1 MSSYACNPFILGT
14 IMCRVGEL
22 HVPIK
27 PCSTDAFQIK
37 EKYIQA
43 KVSSF
48 G

>member
-1 MSSYACNPFILGT
+1 LGT
-14 IMCRVGEL
+14 IIFRVGEL
-22 HVPIK
+22 RVPMK

-43 KVSSF
+43 KVGSF